1 MNDLQATL
9 VGLQSTLPLLTPDEF
24 LALEEPSAE
33 FEAHVPAETGEDFWI
48 YSVCGKTFN
57 GELMVIRAPKFMPGL
72 AETRAQDGLAETIAA
87 YKRYQDNTG
96 LQATVEVRG
105 LE

>member
-1 MNDLQATL
+1 VN
-9 VGLQSTLPLLTPDEF
+9 
-24 LALEEPSAE
+24 
-33 FEAHVPAETGEDFWI
+33 
-48 YSVCGKTFN
+48 GKTFN
-57 GELMVIRAPKFMPGL
+57 GELMVIRAPKFMVGL
-72 AETRAQDGLAETIAA
+72 AETRAQEGLAETIAA

>member
-1 MNDLQATL
+1 MNELQSVLLA
-9 VGLQSTLPLLTPDEF
+9 LQSTLPLLTPDEF
-24 LALEEPSAE
+24 LTLEEPHAE
-33 FEAHVPAETGEDFWI
+33 FEAHVPAEVGEDFWI
-48 YSVCGKTFN
+48 YSVNGKTFN
-57 GELMVIRAPKFMPGL
+57 GELMVIRAPKFMVGL
-72 AETRAQDGLAETIAA
+72 AETRAQEGLAETIAA